1 MSVAIVNC
9 ISIFENK
16 GKYYIIDGFKY
27 DIHFPLAWALDH
39 RNYEP
44 YFDEETNETYVNGS
58 GPKECNNCNAYGS
71 INGVFVGYCTTCLQH
86 VYNDKRGDHSIASG
100 MSINTLCESYLWKQC
115 PYMDG
120 VKISEIGYD
129 NYEKEIDY
137 EVKPYIYDSDDDDD
151 SEFNCVYQHIN
162 NNELIM
168 EEEEEEE
175 ELTRLLEEVMKK
187 GNYDEEDEEERY
199 NEKNY
204 ENQLEKF
211 RCIRD

>member
-1 MSVAIVNC
+1 MSVPIVNC

-44 YFDEETNETYVNGS
+44 FYDEKTNETRIFGT
-58 GPKECNNCNAYGS
+58 GPKECRNCNADGS

-86 VYNDKRGDHSIASG
+86 LYNYKRGDHSIAPG
-100 MSINTLCESYLWKQC
+100 MPINTLDESSLWKKY

-120 VKISEIGYD
+120 IRISEIGY
-129 NYEKEIDY
+129 ETEEQEIDD
-137 EVKPYIYDSDDDDD
+137 EVKPYIYDSDDDD
-151 SEFNCVYQHIN
+151 SEFNCI
-162 NNELIM
+162 NELTM

-175 ELTRLLEEVMKK
+175 LVRLLEEEMNK
-187 GNYDEEDEEERY
+187 GNYHEEDEEERY

>member
-9 ISIFENK
+9 ISIFESK

-120 VKISEIGYD
+120 VKISEIGY
-129 NYEKEIDY
+129 EI
-137 EVKPYIYDSDDDDD
+137 EQQTEEEEPYIYYSDDDSD
-151 SEFNCVYQHIN
+151 SEPP
-162 NNELIM
+162 M
-168 EEEEEEE
+168 EEEDEEEI
-175 ELTRLLEEVMKK
+175 LQKMLEEEMKK
-187 GNYDEEDEEERY
+187 GNYDEEDEAERY
-199 NEKNY
+199 NEKMY
-204 ENQLEKF
+204 ENQLENF
-211 RCIRD
+211 RCMRD